1 MPFDRDYPDLP
12 AVPGVSAGPATV
24 SPMNDAWLSDTRAS
38 YDTDAA
44 GYAEKVRGL
53 LDEMPYLRASLT
65 SFAEQVRDAGGRAR
79 SPMWAADRGTSAA
92 TSTTPGW
99 TPSASISRPR

>member
-1 MPFDRDYPDLP
+1 M
-12 AVPGVSAGPATV
+12 T
-24 SPMNDAWLSDTRAS
+24 DAWLSDTRSS
-38 YDTDAA
+38 YDIDAA

-65 SFAEQVRDAGGRAR
+65 LFAELVHGAGGGPVADV
-79 SPMWAADRGTSAA
+79 AAGRGTSPA

-99 TPSASISRPR
+99 TRSASISRPRWSPSRGATTQTYASRSGR